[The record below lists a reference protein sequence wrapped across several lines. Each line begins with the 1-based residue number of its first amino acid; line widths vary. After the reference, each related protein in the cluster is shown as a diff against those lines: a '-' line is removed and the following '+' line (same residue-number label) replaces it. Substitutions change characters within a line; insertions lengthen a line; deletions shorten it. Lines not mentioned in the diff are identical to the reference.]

1 MNIGI
6 DGTSDPALA
15 QSQMSLQSY
24 NVEERFTVEVAL
36 TFLSNFLRR
45 VKYDCLNVMEQCVH
59 MHRLS
64 RMIFRRYFGKKCS
77 KRDNWSGCSELFEF
91 AFLISALRIKSAI
104 VLHDNDT
111 FVPRTFVLI
120 TLKPECTS
128 SFRWRNA
135 WMLLLWWSSQTTF
148 RNWLH
153 MMRIAGRMLIWI
165 QFLKESESNKAH
177 CFIASSTTNIAFFSL
192 RSQSKTRFNKTITQ
206 PNTGAFRRIQGLKP
220 YPQNVYIKNQTPVQQ
235 NMDRGIRC
243 IQSCE
248 TTRCLRIIS

>member
-128 SFRWRNA
+128 SFR
-135 WMLLLWWSSQTTF
+135 
-148 RNWLH
+148 
-153 MMRIAGRMLIWI
+153 
-165 QFLKESESNKAH
+165 
-177 CFIASSTTNIAFFSL
+177 
-192 RSQSKTRFNKTITQ
+192 
-206 PNTGAFRRIQGLKP
+206 
-220 YPQNVYIKNQTPVQQ
+220 
-235 NMDRGIRC
+235 
-243 IQSCE
+243 
-248 TTRCLRIIS
+248 